1 MRLLRAGVPAGPILT
16 VGEALGNP
24 QLAAREFVMEDK
36 AVGYRN
42 IGTPI
47 RMDRT
52 PGALRR
58 VPPRFGEHNREV
70 LREAG
75 FSADEIDAGCG
86 PCRVRNARL
95 GLSVRGT

>member
-24 QLAAREFVMEDK
+24 QPAAREFVMEDK

-58 VPPRFGEHNREV
+58 VPPRFGEHNGEV

-75 FSADEIDAGCG
+75 FSADEIDALVAG
-86 PCRVRNARL
+86 RVVFETLA
-95 GLSVRGT
+95 

>member
-1 MRLLRAGVPAGPILT
+1 MRMLRAGVPAGPILT

-42 IGTPI
+42 IGTPT

-75 FSADEIDAGCG
+75 FSADEIDALVAG
-86 PCRVRNARL
+86 RVVFQTLAKD
-95 GLSVRGT
+95 